1 MFTPSTTCH
10 AVTIVAATAIAVAM
24 PYGVAAADPSQD
36 DQFLAVLQEKQ
47 IPAMDNIATVVA
59 AGHKVCLKLDDGIP
73 AQTVLDGLNNDAYG
87 MNPDLREQSDRLSA
101 TMSRFIAAAVQVYC
115 PGDQGKIASLAASR
129 TRQSHGP
136 APLVVVANYR
146 TTVSGGNTVD
156 AFGAVLSSPVGDIAR
171 GDASQPK
178 PPKIPPPKA
187 PKAKIPRSPG
197 AVPKPAPRQQPPPPP
212 QQLPPPPPEAPP
224 QPPPPQQPPPPPPQQ
239 IPSPLPQQP
248 PPPPQGPPA
257 PAGPQPGS
265 ATGGSGG
272 GNGGPGGEGGG
283 GNGDNGSPA
292 EPAPAP
298 PRAPGMI
305 QLVPW

>member
-10 AVTIVAATAIAVAM
+10 AVTIVAATAIGVAM
-24 PYGVAAADPSQD
+24 LPYGVAAADPSQD

-136 APLVVVANYR
+136 ASLVVATSYR
-146 TTVSGGNTVD
+146 TTVSGGNTLD
-156 AFGAVLSSPVGDIAR
+156 AIGAALGSPVGDIAT

-187 PKAKIPRSPG
+187 PKAKTPRSPG

-224 QPPPPQQPPPPPPQQ
+224 PQPPPPQQPPPPPQD
-239 IPSPLPQQP
+239 L
-248 PPPPQGPPA
+248 PA
-257 PAGPQPGS
+257 PAGPQPGN

-283 GNGDNGSPA
+283 GNGDNGSPT

>member
-1 MFTPSTTCH
+1 MFTPRTTCH
-10 AVTIVAATAIAVAM
+10 GVTIVAATAIAVATL

-129 TRQSHGP
+129 TRQSHEP

-146 TTVSGGNTVD
+146 TTVSAGNTVD
-156 AFGAVLSSPVGDIAR
+156 AIGAVLGSPVDTIAT

-178 PPKIPPPKA
+178 PPKIPPPQA

-197 AVPKPAPRQQPPPPP
+197 AATKPPPRQQPPQPPQQPPPPPPQAPPPPAPPEQLPPP
-212 QQLPPPPPEAPP
+212 QQLPPPPP
-224 QPPPPQQPPPPPPQQ
+224 QQPPTPPQD
-239 IPSPLPQQP
+239 L
-248 PPPPQGPPA
+248 PA
-257 PAGPQPGS
+257 PGGPQSGS
-265 ATGGSGG
+265 ATDGSGP
-272 GNGGPGGEGGG
+272 GNGGAGGG
-283 GNGDNGSPA
+283 GADNGRPA
-292 EPAPAP
+292 EPPPAP
-298 PRAPGMI
+298 PRPPGMI